1 MSRWRACRSRDRSVG
16 AEPGSVCPPAEAFTP
31 WFKLIAAR
39 FLFPWWQQLLDRREG
54 GKGKV
59 DALSLKDLR
68 DDEIHRML

>member
-1 MSRWRACRSRDRSVG
+1 M
-16 AEPGSVCPPAEAFTP
+16 CPPAEAFTP